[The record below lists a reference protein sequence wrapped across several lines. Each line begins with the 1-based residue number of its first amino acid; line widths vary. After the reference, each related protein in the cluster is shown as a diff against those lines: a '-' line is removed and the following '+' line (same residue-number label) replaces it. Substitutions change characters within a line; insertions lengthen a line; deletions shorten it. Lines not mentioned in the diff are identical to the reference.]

1 MTTDE
6 KHPSSSF
13 SQDMKMIRFV
23 ATAAVLAFGVS
34 AFADGD
40 ADNSQKAP
48 TSDLQQVSVNAS
60 DPVAFRGLSSG
71 AFIVHRD
78 DTNKDL
84 TIKLAAGGSAVS
96 GTDYQPLPGS
106 VTIPAGFYSV
116 GLTVNPLGGASAA
129 PTRGVTLSILEDP
142 AYEVGRPSK
151 ATVEI
156 KGNVYEDQAPVVSIT
171 SPPDNSSF
179 LSHTALT
186 ITADASDA
194 DANDAVAK
202 VSFYANDRFLGS
214 TSTKPYSVTWDN
226 LPPGSFS
233 LFARAEDQLGKSSLS
248 TAVHI
253 TVTNPPP
260 STAKVALSAPTA
272 GNSFS
277 AGANITLEAKVT
289 SANPVKSVSFYSG
302 DKLLGTD
309 DTEPYSFT
317 WNNVSPGHYTLRA
330 KVLGTDGSS
339 ASSESVKITV
349 NNILPKV
356 SILTPEDKA
365 IVGGPKDIEIKAD
378 ASDTDGIA
386 KVMIYGDGKALGS
399 VTAPPYIVTWPNVAP
414 GKHVI
419 IATAFDA
426 FGGFSS
432 AAATITVTNPLPK
445 VSITSPAEGANFTAP
460 GTIEIKADASDDDP
474 LQYVS
479 FWVGDRRLG
488 TDTTA
493 PYSFTVDK
501 LEPGTY
507 TLTAHAI
514 DKFGQ
519 RSLSAPVKVTVAKP

>member
-1 MTTDE
+1 M
-6 KHPSSSF
+6 
-13 SQDMKMIRFV
+13 
-23 ATAAVLAFGVS
+23 AAVLAFGVS

-40 ADNSQKAP
+40 ADNNQKAP
-48 TSDLQQVSVNAS
+48 VSDLQQVSINAS

-71 AFIVHRD
+71 AFLLHRD

-84 TIKLAAGGSAVS
+84 TVKIAVGGSAIS
-96 GTDYQPLPGS
+96 GVDYQPLPTS
-106 VTIPAGFYSV
+106 VTIPAGFFSV
-116 GLTVNPLGGASAA
+116 GLVVNPLGGASAA
-129 PTRGVTLSILEDP
+129 PSRAVTLSILEDP
-142 AYEVGRPSK
+142 AYDIGRPGK

-156 KGNVYEDQAPVVSIT
+156 KGNVYEDQPPLVKIT
-171 SPPDNSSF
+171 SPADNTS
-179 LSHTALT
+179 LPSHSNLI
-186 ITADASDA
+186 ITADATDG
-194 DANDAVAK
+194 DANDAVTK

-214 TSTKPYSVTWDN
+214 STKSPYSVTWEN

-233 LFARAEDQLGKSSLS
+233 LFARAEDQFGKSTLS
-248 TAVHI
+248 TAVHL

-260 STAKVALSAPTA
+260 TKAKVELTAPAA
-272 GNSFS
+272 GSSFD

-309 DTEPYSFT
+309 DSEPYSFA
-317 WNNVSPGHYTLRA
+317 WNNVPPGRYTLRA
-330 KVLGTDGSS
+330 KVLGTDLSS

-349 NNILPKV
+349 NNTLPKV
-356 SILTPEDKA
+356 SIVSPEDKA
-365 IVGGPKDIEIKAD
+365 VIGGPKDIEIKAD

-399 VTAPPYIVTWPNVAP
+399 VTAPPYTITWPNVAP

-419 IATAFDA
+419 IATAVDA
-426 FGGFSS
+426 FGAFSS

-445 VSITSPAEGANFTAP
+445 VSITSPLEGANFTAP
-460 GTIEIKADASDDDP
+460 ATIEIKADASDDDT

-519 RSLSAPVKVTVAKP
+519 RAFSAPVKVTVKP